1 MKKLLRTIRI
11 VSHKIGYIVD
21 KFIIVPITKLV
32 VSISSKFDH
41 SGRKFENWLSKSNT
55 LLFISLFLAIVIF
68 IIIDQKIILFTDNS
82 AEVLKNRPVEVI
94 YNEESYVIEGLPET
108 VDITLIGSKT
118 DLYIAKQSS
127 SHNVTV
133 DLTGLKPGTHRVNM
147 EYTQNAG
154 KIDYMVNPSVATVV
168 IYRKVSE
175 TRTLTV
181 DILNQ
186 DSLDPKYVIDNVD
199 YETDK
204 IVIKGAEHQLKQVVS
219 VKALVDIKN
228 LVSTEVGTTTLK
240 DVPLKAYDSEGNVV
254 DVEIVPSKIDVD
266 VMISSPSKEV
276 PLRIVPVGEVSFG
289 QAISTLN
296 ANVTNVTVYG
306 DAKTLETLNYIPIEI
321 DVTDLKSNKEYKLE
335 IPKPI
340 GVRSL
345 SVNNVTV
352 NVTLDDV
359 SSRDI
364 ENVTVNMRNVAD
376 GLRANAKDSNA
387 ASVTVNLKGVKSVID
402 AIRANDITASV
413 DLSGLTEPGEYEVE
427 VQVEGTDPKVQYT
440 SKTRR
445 VRITLTRN

>member
-21 KFIIVPITKLV
+21 KLIIVPITKLV

-94 YNEESYVIEGLPET
+94 YNEEAYVIEGLPET

-133 DLTGLKPGTHRVNM
+133 DLSGLKPGTHRVNM

-168 IYRKVSE
+168 IYQKVSE

-186 DSLDPKYVIDNVD
+186 DSLDPKYVIDNVNYD
-199 YETDK
+199 TDK

-228 LVSTEVGTTTLK
+228 LVSTEVGTTTLR

-254 DVEIVPSKIDVD
+254 DVEIVPSKMDVD
-266 VMISSPSKEV
+266 VVISSPSKEV

-306 DAKTLETLNYIPIEI
+306 DAKTLEALNYIPIEI
-321 DVTDLKSNKEYKLE
+321 DVTDLKANKEYKLE

-387 ASVTVNLKGVKSVID
+387 ASVTVNLKGVESVINS
-402 AIRANDITASV
+402 IRSNDITASV
-413 DLSGLTEPGEYEVE
+413 DLTGLTEPGEYEVE

-445 VRITLTRN
+445 VKITLTRN

>member
-21 KFIIVPITKLV
+21 KLIIVPITKLV

-94 YNEESYVIEGLPET
+94 YNEEAYVIEGLPET

-133 DLTGLKPGTHRVNM
+133 DLSGLKPGTHRVNM

-168 IYRKVSE
+168 IYQKVSE

-186 DSLDPKYVIDNVD
+186 DSLDPKYVIDNVNYD
-199 YETDK
+199 TDK

-228 LVSTEVGTTTLK
+228 LVSTEVGTTTLR

-254 DVEIVPSKIDVD
+254 DVEIVPSKMDVD
-266 VMISSPSKEV
+266 VVISSPSKEV

-296 ANVTNVTVYG
+296 ANVTNVIVYG
-306 DAKTLETLNYIPIEI
+306 DAKTLEALNYIPIEI
-321 DVTDLKSNKEYKLE
+321 DVTDLKANKEYKLE

-387 ASVTVNLKGVKSVID
+387 ASVTVNLKGVESVINS
-402 AIRANDITASV
+402 IRSNDITASV
-413 DLSGLTEPGEYEVE
+413 DLTGLTEPGEYEVE

-445 VRITLTRN
+445 VKITLTRN

>member
-21 KFIIVPITKLV
+21 KLIIVPITKLV
-32 VSISSKFDH
+32 VFISSKFDH

-94 YNEESYVIEGLPET
+94 YNEEAYVIEGLPET

-133 DLTGLKPGTHRVNM
+133 DLSGLKPGTHRVNM

-168 IYRKVSE
+168 IYQKVSE

-186 DSLDPKYVIDNVD
+186 DSLDPKYVIDNVNYD
-199 YETDK
+199 TDK

-228 LVSTEVGTTTLK
+228 LVSTEVGTTTLR

-254 DVEIVPSKIDVD
+254 DVEIVPSKMDVD
-266 VMISSPSKEV
+266 VVISSPSKEV

-306 DAKTLETLNYIPIEI
+306 DAKTLEALNYIPIEI
-321 DVTDLKSNKEYKLE
+321 DVTDLKANKEYKLE

-402 AIRANDITASV
+402 AIRSNDITASV
-413 DLSGLTEPGEYEVE
+413 DLSGFTEPGEYEVE